1 MSESRNIDIESLRR
15 SRRQK
20 ICDRLDV
27 LFGWLRKRGWLEA
40 EAEVVECVSASGRT
54 YYPYHERQGLW
65 VSGYAVT
72 FAYTVDG
79 KRYEG
84 TTVSPDPVELH
95 SRMTIRYNPRHPA
108 QNNSFDSETDW
119 VSPAAKVEEVLALI
133 FVLVAVVVYF
143 FAQR

>member
-15 SRRQK
+15 SRWQK
-20 ICDRLDV
+20 VCDRADV
-27 LFGWLRKRGWLEA
+27 LFGWLGKRGWRET
-40 EAEVVECVSASGRT
+40 EAEVIGCISAQSRPNYQ
-54 YYPYHERQGLW
+54 YYQRQGLW

-84 TTVSPDPVELH
+84 TTISPERVEPD

-119 VSPAAKVEEVLALI
+119 VGPAAKVEEVVALI
-133 FVLVAVVVYF
+133 FVLLSVVVYF